1 MKKATL
7 LIVIATILLNGVGF
21 AQANDGGVSIVLADL
36 MSYTYI
42 NILLITVGF
51 VGLII
56 EIFSPGFGIGGIISI
71 ISFGIFF
78 AGNYVAGN
86 TEWISL
92 LIFVVGMILLVIEA
106 IVPGFGL
113 PGISGII
120 MIILGIIFAMDSLE
134 TAILSLSISIIIT
147 AIITVVLIKQ
157 GRSIEAFNRIILST
171 EQKDEK
177 GYLSSSNQNQYLGK
191 EGVAI
196 TNLRPSGIIK
206 IDEDKLD
213 ALSEGKYISKGSEI
227 KIVKV
232 EGRKIIVRR
241 L

>member
-1 MKKATL
+1 
-7 LIVIATILLNGVGF
+7 
-21 AQANDGGVSIVLADL
+21 
-36 MSYTYI
+36 
-42 NILLITVGF
+42 
-51 VGLII
+51 
-56 EIFSPGFGIGGIISI
+56 GIISI

-78 AGNYVAGN
+78 AGNFLAGN
-86 TEWISL
+86 TQWTSL
-92 LIFVVGMILLVIEA
+92 LIFVVGLILLVIEA

-147 AIITVVLIKQ
+147 AIITVILIKQ
-157 GRSIEAFNRIILST
+157 GRNVEAFNRIILST

-196 TNLRPSGIIK
+196 
-206 IDEDKLD
+206 
-213 ALSEGKYISKGSEI
+213 
-227 KIVKV
+227 
-232 EGRKIIVRR
+232 
-241 L
+241 